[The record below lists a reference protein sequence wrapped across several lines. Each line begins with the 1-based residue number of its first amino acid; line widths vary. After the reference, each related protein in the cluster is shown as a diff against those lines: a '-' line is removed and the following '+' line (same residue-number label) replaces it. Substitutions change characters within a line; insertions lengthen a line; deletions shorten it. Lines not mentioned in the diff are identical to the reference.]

1 MILVVDSAGKEA
13 CADPEEKMAST
24 LCCADVNQFELASE
38 VAVHSCS
45 DARVL
50 PGADIELL
58 ATASSLTHD
67 AYDPPSKW
75 PFKVPAVGATS
86 VPRPSH
92 TKASLVAPAGQRSTN
107 ALDRSPFTS
116 VNGPYILI
124 N

>member
-38 VAVHSCS
+38 VAVHTCS

-58 ATASSLTHD
+58 AAASSLTHD

-86 VPRPSH
+86 VPHPSQ
-92 TKASLVAPAGQRSTN
+92 KQAWLRQPVNGQLTHWM
-107 ALDRSPFTS
+107 DRSPFTS
-116 VNGPYILI
+116 VNGPYIFI
-124 N
+124 Q